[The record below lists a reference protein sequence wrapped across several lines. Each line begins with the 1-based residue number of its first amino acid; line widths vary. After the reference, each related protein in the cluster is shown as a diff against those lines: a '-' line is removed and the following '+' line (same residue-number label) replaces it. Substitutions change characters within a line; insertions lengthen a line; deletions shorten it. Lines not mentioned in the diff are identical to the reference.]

1 VKLLKEEMDV
11 KSLDQLP
18 EVGTKLAQLTRSPS
32 NIFVYPNQPNSV
44 VFGLSGKYGIQFSE
58 KSIMTL

>member
-18 EVGTKLAQLTRSPS
+18 EVGTRLAQLTRSPNLYAFIVQALKKQRLGS
-32 NIFVYPNQPNSV
+32 SVIVVYL
-44 VFGLSGKYGIQFSE
+44 GE
-58 KSIMTL
+58 E